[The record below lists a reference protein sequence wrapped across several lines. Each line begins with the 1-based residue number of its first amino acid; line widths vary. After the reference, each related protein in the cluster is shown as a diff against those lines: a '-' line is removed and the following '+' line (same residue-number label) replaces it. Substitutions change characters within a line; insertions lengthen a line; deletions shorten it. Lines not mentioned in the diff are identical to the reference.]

1 MADCSL
7 PPPPPFLALPGEPPV
22 LWSRWLH
29 SFETYLVAAGLDEVS
44 TVRKKA
50 LLQHCLG
57 AEGQRVLGTNN
68 ADNDATYDKAV
79 TLLNEHFATPQSV
92 LLRRFIFRRHHQ
104 LPVERDART
113 PQAVGTG
120 PDFTLPQGPI
130 FPSQPPFSHLLSS
143 PGPAT
148 PCLVP
153 SSPRPVR
160 ARSRPGHLK
169 DFVATFHV

>member
-1 MADCSL
+1 MQIELKLFYQQKKCRELGKVGKDQVDTGKKEDSNCGAVEESESQDAAQRSSTL
-7 PPPPPFLALPGEPPV
+7 PQTTP
-22 LWSRWLH
+22 
-29 SFETYLVAAGLDEVS
+29 
-44 TVRKKA
+44 TV
-50 LLQHCLG
+50 
-57 AEGQRVLGTNN
+57 EW
-68 ADNDATYDKAV
+68 
-79 TLLNEHFATPQSV
+79 
-92 LLRRFIFRRHHQ
+92 
-104 LPVERDART
+104 DART